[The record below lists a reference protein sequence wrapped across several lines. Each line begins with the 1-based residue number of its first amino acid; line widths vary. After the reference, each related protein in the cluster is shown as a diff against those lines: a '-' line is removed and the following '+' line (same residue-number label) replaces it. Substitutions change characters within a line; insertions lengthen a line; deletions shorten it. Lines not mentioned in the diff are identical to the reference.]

1 MTFDTPQVD
10 FNCCQTNF
18 LGLFA
23 PIGRH
28 VTYVVPIYATKLP
41 RWERQRE
48 RERERHSL
56 DSFPSRQVYTALVIW
71 VNESGT
77 LVDDTDRAKTDVFG
91 GGRGKHVSL
100 PLCPPQ
106 ISRGK
111 EGVRTRGCDTK
122 IKLSKNIFFLQECLC
137 LCHSYITDSL
147 KMHPPPNKKG
157 LALHLTSTRYSIYS
171 ENFIRDFG
179 IHLALTFVHLTTK
192 YHHGCTFTFLHLNFT
207 CSEAQYRR
215 SALCVFICN
224 STN

>member
-1 MTFDTPQVD
+1 MWYQFTPR
-10 FNCCQTNF
+10 NF
-18 LGLFA
+18 
-23 PIGRH
+23 PDE
-28 VTYVVPIYATKLP
+28 KD
-41 RWERQRE
+41 RE

-122 IKLSKNIFFLQECLC
+122 IKLSKNIFFFAGM
-137 LCHSYITDSL
+137 SL
-147 KMHPPPNKKG
+147 SLSLLYNWQSQNAPPPNKKG

-179 IHLALTFVHLTTK
+179 IHLAFTFVHLTTK